1 MGDLALVLRQTY
13 YGLKST
19 RRNPRAIVFALLFPV
34 VFLLLFNS
42 IFASE
47 GNTVDVGGT
56 TIDIKTYFTAG
67 LMAYAIML
75 NCFSTLV
82 ISLTAQRESGQLKRY
97 RGTPVPA
104 WTFIAS
110 LVLRSMALVA
120 VMTVVLLAL
129 GVAAYDVKIHGEAL
143 VGIVV
148 YAVLGTATMC
158 ALGVAVSAFAPN
170 ADAAGA
176 IGPFTAVILSFISS
190 VFVPIDQLP
199 EWLQQIGRV
208 FPLFHLAEGL
218 QTSLGVTSG
227 TGLSANNVAV
237 LAVWAVGSAIVAARS
252 FKWEPQTARG

>member
-1 MGDLALVLRQTY
+1 MGDLALVFRLTY

-19 RRNPRAIVFALLFPV
+19 SRNPRAIVFALLFPI

-42 IFASE
+42 IFATQ
-47 GNTVDVGGT
+47 GDAVVVDGT
-56 TIDIKTYFTAG
+56 SVDIQAYFTGG
-67 LMAYAIML
+67 LMAYATML

-82 ISLTAQRESGQLKRY
+82 ISLTTQRESGQLKRY

-120 VMTVVLLAL
+120 VMVVVLLAL
-129 GVAAYDVKIHGEAL
+129 GAAAYDVKIHGEAL

-176 IGPFTAVILSFISS
+176 IGPFSAVVLSFISG

-199 EWLQQIGRV
+199 QWLQQIGRV

-218 QTSLGVTSG
+218 QKSLGVTSG
-227 TGLSANNVAV
+227 TGLGGDNVAV
-237 LAVWAVGSAIVAARS
+237 LALWAIGSAIVAARA

>member
-1 MGDLALVLRQTY
+1 
-13 YGLKST
+13 
-19 RRNPRAIVFALLFPV
+19 
-34 VFLLLFNS
+34 
-42 IFASE
+42 
-47 GNTVDVGGT
+47 
-56 TIDIKTYFTAG
+56 
-67 LMAYAIML
+67 MAYAIML

-82 ISLTAQRESGQLKRY
+82 ISLTTQRESGQLKRY
-97 RGTPVPA
+97 RGTPVPS

-120 VMTVVLLAL
+120 VMVVVLLAL
-129 GVAAYDVKIHGEAL
+129 GAAAYDVEIHGEAL
-143 VGIVV
+143 VGLVV

-176 IGPFTAVILSFISS
+176 IGPFSAVILSFISS

-199 EWLQQIGRV
+199 EWLQQVGRV

-218 QTSLGVTSG
+218 QKSLGVTSG

-237 LAVWAVGSAIVAARS
+237 LALWAVGSAIVAARA
-252 FKWEPQTARG
+252 FKWEPQSARG

>member
-1 MGDLALVLRQTY
+1 MGDLALVFRQTY

-19 RRNPRAIVFALLFPV
+19 RRPARDRLRAAFPDHLPAAV
-34 VFLLLFNS
+34 QLNLRQAGRHGDRRRTSVP
-42 IFASE
+42 IEA
-47 GNTVDVGGT
+47 
-56 TIDIKTYFTAG
+56 YFTGG

-82 ISLTAQRESGQLKRY
+82 ISLTTQRESGQLKRY
-97 RGTPVPA
+97 RGTPVPS

-110 LVLRSMALVA
+110 LVLRSMALAA
-120 VMTVVLLAL
+120 VMVVVLLAL
-129 GVAAYDVKIHGEAL
+129 GAAAYDVEIHGEAL
-143 VGIVV
+143 VGLVV

-176 IGPFTAVILSFISS
+176 IGRFSAVILSFSAS

-199 EWLQQIGRV
+199 EWLQQVGRV

-218 QTSLGVTSG
+218 QKSRGVTSG
-227 TGLSANNVAV
+227 TGLRANNVAV
-237 LAVWAVGSAIVAARS
+237 LALWAVGSAIVA
-252 FKWEPQTARG
+252 